1 MKKII
6 KSILF
11 NVKVLKT
18 LKDGSVFINRF
29 NPLTYILIGFVFCFY
44 FVKQDIFSFVD
55 FVTTE
60 Q

>member
-6 KSILF
+6 KSLLF

-18 LKDGSVFINRF
+18 LKDGSVFINRL
-29 NPLTYILIGFVFCFY
+29 NPLTYISIGFVFCFY

-60 Q
+60 